1 MDTSGLSLEQA
12 PPLRIPA
19 IFFVTAPVA
28 ILIVGVALVVL
39 GADALSPAGPAGRG
53 AWPHD
58 LRLTIA
64 LTHVLTLG
72 LLASVMFGA
81 LYQMTPV
88 VAGEPVPFV
97 RTAYGVAPLLW
108 IGVAGLAVGIGRH
121 VPLAAAFGMVGAAG
135 AAALFVAPV
144 WTALVRAP
152 VRDTTVAGMRLAVAC
167 FAGVVVTGSWMARGY
182 SSMHFVEQRVP
193 WIELHAL
200 LALAGW
206 VGALIIAVSWQ
217 VIPMFYLARPQLP
230 SMIKWGVQILAVLGA
245 VGPILL
251 LAFASLWE
259 GLFAADALSRYAAW
273 ALSPA
278 ILSIWCIHPVASFW
292 SLQGRRSRRSD
303 GSLLFWKTGLLLAP
317 LTAFGALAA
326 FMAASPNWDLAF
338 GWLAIWGWAGMI
350 MHGMLTR
357 IAPFL
362 VWLHRFA
369 PLVGHIPVPSVRKIL
384 PNPWIRIGYSLHL
397 GSLIAGLLALA
408 TGWQPLTRLT
418 GLGLMATAAWM
429 GVMFIRVLSQKA
441 AEASEAG

>member
-1 MDTSGLSLEQA
+1 MMQTQQLHLQDSPPLSIPFSFFLTAPISIAAAGMILLISGDAAFTSRWAPMTLSL
-12 PPLRIPA
+12 
-19 IFFVTAPVA
+19 TH
-28 ILIVGVALVVL
+28 L
-39 GADALSPAGPAGRG
+39 G
-53 AWPHD
+53 
-58 LRLTIA
+58 
-64 LTHVLTLG
+64 TLG
-72 LLASVMFGA
+72 FLTMVMFGA
-81 LYQMTPV
+81 LYQMLAV
-88 VAGEPVPFV
+88 VVGSPVPRLRLAHAV
-97 RTAYGVAPLLW
+97 HILLT
-108 IGVAGLAVGIGRH
+108 IGVASLCWGFARLGHASGPLSLPWIGTAIFCLGLATLLFLFPIGIALMR
-121 VPLAAAFGMVGAAG
+121 VENMNQTSFGIRSAM
-135 AAALFVAPV
+135 LCFLL
-144 WTALVRAP
+144 TACL
-152 VRDTTVAGMRLAVAC
+152 GL
-167 FAGVVVTGSWMARGY
+167 WMAYDFATLQFSRPRDIWSQVHLG
-182 SSMHFVEQRVP
+182 V
-193 WIELHAL
+193 AL
-200 LALAGW
+200 LGW
-206 VGALIIAVSWQ
+206 VGSLIAAISWQ

>member
-217 VIPMFYLARPQLP
+217 VIPMFYLAPETPARTQRLCL
-230 SMIKWGVQILAVLGA
+230 IGLLLGLLGA
-245 VGPILL
+245 VVVHILGAFGVGESAWARGVSIPIAALPALL
-251 LAFASLWE
+251 TVGAVHPWIVAK
-259 GLFAADALSRYAAW
+259 ALSA
-273 ALSPA
+273 
-278 ILSIWCIHPVASFW
+278 
-292 SLQGRRSRRSD
+292 RRRKRVD
-303 GSLLFWKTGLLLAP
+303 ASLLFWRAATVMAP
-317 LTAFGALAA
+317 LALVAGLAA
-326 FMAASPNWDLAF
+326 VAGVPRAALAF
-338 GWLAIWGWAGMI
+338 GWLVVWGWAAMI
-350 MHGMLTR
+350 VHGMLNR
-357 IAPFL
+357 IVPFL
-362 VWLHRFA
+362 VWFHRFS
-369 PLVGHIPVPSVRKIL
+369 PLIGLQEVPSMRSML
-384 PNPWIRIGYSLHL
+384 PDRWIRAAFFSHL
-397 GSLIAGLLALA
+397 SATAVGLVAILAASDLAARA
-408 TGWQPLTRLT
+408 TGVCVVATGVVLGRTIVSLLRLYPEPS
-418 GLGLMATAAWM
+418 G
-429 GVMFIRVLSQKA
+429 
-441 AEASEAG
+441 